1 MEYIYFCPKCKAAF
15 RYEGQASHPCPDC
28 KCATVFSGYAA
39 SDWYAKPNK
48 ERSGLKLEIIE
59 SGAVNRDV
67 GDAAIIDLF
76 KETDAIRF
84 RAGSSDNNYI
94 SYDKKTNLVNINGRY
109 LLKDRIFGF
118 DLVEDGEQITKGGL
132 GAAVAGGIV
141 GGLAPKLIGRST
153 GAIVGASIAKRKTT
167 NSCTSLD
174 IIITLHDP
182 LTHDITENIVFHL
195 ISSPVSKQ
203 SVDYMQA
210 KLSGQ
215 KIIEFLTKITKEESA
230 EEPRQTT
237 VQKATSSASEI
248 MEFKNLL
255 DAGIITQEEFDA
267 KKKQLLGL

>member
-1 MEYIYFCPKCKAAF
+1 MDYIYFCPECKATY
-15 RYEGQASHPCPDC
+15 RYPELSPRPCPDC
-28 KCATVFSGYAA
+28 QCNTVFTGYNA

-48 ERSGLKLEIIE
+48 ERASEMLEIIE
-59 SGAVNRDV
+59 NGVLNRDV
-67 GDAAIIDLF
+67 GDTTLIESF
-76 KETDAIRF
+76 KETDAVHF
-84 RAGSSDNNYI
+84 KTGSSSNNYI
-94 SYDKKTNLVNINGRY
+94 SYDKNTNLVNINGRY

-141 GGLAPKLIGRST
+141 GSLAPKLIGRST
-153 GAIVGASIAKRKTT
+153 GAIVGASIGKRKTT

-174 IIITLHDP
+174 IIITLQDP
-182 LTHDITENIVFHL
+182 QTHDITENILLHL
-195 ISSPVSKQ
+195 ISSPISKQ

-230 EEPRQTT
+230 EAPRQNT
-237 VQKATSSASEI
+237 VQKTGSSANEI
-248 MEFKNLL
+248 MEYKNLL
-255 DAGIITQEEFDA
+255 DAGIITREEFDA

>member
-1 MEYIYFCPKCKAAF
+1 MEYIYFCPECKAAF
-15 RYEGQASHPCPDC
+15 RYEGQASHSCPDC
-28 KCATVFSGYAA
+28 QCATVFSGYNA

-48 ERSGLKLEIIE
+48 ERNSLKLEIIE

-84 RAGSSDNNYI
+84 RADSSDNNYI
-94 SYDKKTNLVNINGRY
+94 SYDKNTNLVNINGRY
-109 LLKDRIFGF
+109 LLKNRIFGF

-174 IIITLHDP
+174 VIITLHDP
-182 LTHDITENIVFHL
+182 ITHELTENIVLHL

-203 SVDYMQA
+203 AVDYMQA

-230 EEPRQTT
+230 EEPRQNT
-237 VQKATSSASEI
+237 VQKPVSSASEI
-248 MEFKNLL
+248 MEYKNLL
-255 DAGIITQEEFDA
+255 DAGVITQEEFDA

>member
-48 ERSGLKLEIIE
+48 ERNGLKREIIE

-94 SYDKKTNLVNINGRY
+94 SYDKNTNLVNINGRY